1 MEVRVRDRI
10 AVESERVGQPM
21 REGDVL
27 EVLSAGPNVHYRIRW
42 TDGHETVF
50 FPVAG
55 NMTVIRKSSQVR
67 KS

>member
-21 REGDVL
+21 REGDVM
-27 EVLSAGPNVHYRIRW
+27 EVLSAGPNVHCRIRW
-42 TDGHETVF
+42 ADGHETVF

-55 NMTVIRKSSQVR
+55 NMTVIGKPSQVR
-67 KS
+67 KC